1 LSLLPLKTRI
11 APTPSGFLHVGNV
24 LNFLLIEA
32 WAKTVGATVLLR
44 IDDLDAAR
52 VRPEFVEHIFE
63 SLEALEIQIDEGPS
77 GPEALK
83 QTWSQV
89 HRQEFYAQ
97 MLDRYKELPEVYACT
112 CSRKTLA
119 EQGCLCQKEI
129 SHSNENPALRLS
141 LKEHRAKAWPFIF
154 KEEKAVTSL
163 VALAGESIAIQ
174 KKDGQA
180 AYQITSIADD
190 LHFKVSHIIRG
201 ADLMPSS
208 AIQEYLL
215 VLSHETSPFSY
226 WHHPLC
232 LDVNGEKLSK
242 STGAHP
248 ARKWQDMGLQPKDL
262 FQEAL
267 RLAFGNGHYRIKD
280 KESFLDLFSETF
292 KKQTAPLGGAVL

>member
-1 LSLLPLKTRI
+1 
-11 APTPSGFLHVGNV
+11 
-24 LNFLLIEA
+24 LIEA

-63 SLEALEIQIDEGPS
+63 SLEALGIQIDEGPS

-83 QTWSQV
+83 RTWSQV
-89 HRQEFYAQ
+89 QRQEAYTE
-97 MLDRYKELPEVYACT
+97 MIERLKSLPEIYACS
-112 CSRKTLA
+112 CSRKMLA
-119 EQGCLCQKEI
+119 EQGCQCQQEI
-129 SHSNENPALRLS
+129 SNPNENPAIRLT
-141 LKEHRAKAWPFIF
+141 LKGYQAKAWPTFL
-154 KEEKAVTSL
+154 KEEKDNSTLKSFE
-163 VALAGESIAIQ
+163 GESIVLQ

-180 AYQITSIADD
+180 AYQVTSIVDD
-190 LHFKVSHIIRG
+190 LQFKVSHIIRG
-201 ADLMPSS
+201 ADLMPST

-248 ARKWQDMGLQPKDL
+248 ARKWQDIGHQPVDL
-262 FQEAL
+262 FQDAL
-267 RLAFGNGHYRIKD
+267 KLAFGNGDYRIND
-280 KESFLDLFSETF
+280 KASFLDLFTETY